1 MVQTNEEI
9 INEINSLI
17 NNNYDKC
24 CKKSKFNYLIPLLL
38 LFLVLIVIL
47 FLFLTNKKS
56 TPKVITE
63 VITDSTPEVITSV
76 ITDSTPEST
85 PETSSRPKSENSSPS
100 FNIINNQNPSN
111 DTVITNGDRYVT
123 TTNIAEPVRFN
134 KESQNTSQN
143 VLKTDDISST
153 IAENGSVKS
162 QNTSSE
168 NTSLSEKQ
176 NIPSSEKQN
185 LQPKTSSKNSSEKTF
200 LNQFTNNLIGNGENY
215 FTRNTNIFKDLDIS
229 NSENIPDAIKSLIP
243 IKNNTEKN
251 KSFCYYN
258 YSGQENTCYL

>member
-47 FLFLTNKKS
+47 FLFLTNKKF
-56 TPKVITE
+56 TPEVITE
-63 VITDSTPEVITSV
+63 VITDSTPKS
-76 ITDSTPEST
+76 SPN
-85 PETSSRPKSENSSPS
+85 PSSRPKSENSSPS

-176 NIPSSEKQN
+176 I
-185 LQPKTSSKNSSEKTF
+185 LQPKTSSKNITSEKIF

-229 NSENIPDAIKSLIP
+229 NSENIPDVIKSLIP